1 MNSARSCRISVPWYD
16 ILPIKEIEKLVELNF
31 HPNVLN
37 LNAVFAASRNLFHAG
52 PYFLQVFEITAARL
66 RTVGSGIHFNKQTS
80 DDCQGHRIKT
90 IVG

>member
-1 MNSARSCRISVPWYD
+1 MQFL
-16 ILPIKEIEKLVELNF
+16 LPPGIYSMQVHTFFKTV
-31 HPNVLN
+31 
-37 LNAVFAASRNLFHAG
+37 
-52 PYFLQVFEITAARL
+52 QVFEITAARL